1 MNISK
6 LKTDLMIDEG
16 CKSKPYIDT
25 VGKTTIGVGRNLT
38 DNGLSDS
45 EIDMLLTNDI
55 NQVITQLNKQLPW
68 WTDMTDNRQRVLANM
83 TFNMG
88 INAVLQFK
96 NTLTYMRL
104 AQYDKAADG
113 MLQSLWARQV
123 GARAKRLSDMMRNG

>member
-6 LKTDLMIDEG
+6 LKVELTIDEG

-38 DNGLSDS
+38 DNGLSSS
-45 EIDMLLTNDI
+45 EIDVLLTNDI
-55 NQVITQLNKQLPW
+55 NQVIAQLNKAFPW
-68 WTDMTDNRQRVLANM
+68 WTDMTDSRQRVLANM

-88 INAVLQFK
+88 IDGVSQFK
-96 NTLTYMRL
+96 NTLTFMRL
-104 AQYDKAADG
+104 GQYDKAAEG

-123 GARAKRLSDMMRNG
+123 GARAKHLAEMMRAG

>member
-25 VGKTTIGVGRNLT
+25 VGKTSIGVGRNLS

-45 EIDMLLTNDI
+45 EIDVLLTNDI
-55 NQVITQLNKQLPW
+55 NRVINELNKAFPW

-83 TFNMG
+83 DFNMG
-88 INAVLQFK
+88 LDKLSQFK

-104 AQYDKAADG
+104 GQYDKAADG

-123 GARAKRLSDMMRNG
+123 GARAKRLADMMRNG